1 MDSSDWSNLN
11 QSVVISYTK
20 KKFYNTFLFKMSY
33 RVPGARLITY
43 AKNLTELGARIE
55 VYNDRVDNPSTYN
68 RFYQFRPHY
77 KKSDLTQLTVFYNLY
92 NIKSNDYK
100 FRIESETIMMYSTSQ
115 ENLYN
120 LATGTLNDY
129 RSGLTEVSL
138 VESDAALTLLD
149 QGYTLIKKP
158 TTYPYKVRLREGF
171 QAHYERHGLATYLK
185 NLGIEVKVT
194 EYILRQLSSNNKY
207 FHGGYVYVNDPK
219 LIDMLRLVS
228 PAVVGT
234 VDQLVT
240 Q

>member
-1 MDSSDWSNLN
+1 
-11 QSVVISYTK
+11 
-20 KKFYNTFLFKMSY
+20 
-33 RVPGARLITY
+33 
-43 AKNLTELGARIE
+43 
-55 VYNDRVDNPSTYN
+55 
-68 RFYQFRPHY
+68 
-77 KKSDLTQLTVFYNLY
+77 
-92 NIKSNDYK
+92 
-100 FRIESETIMMYSTSQ
+100 MYSKSQ
-115 ENLYN
+115 EYLYD
-120 LATGTLNDY
+120 LATGALDNY

-185 NLGIEVKVT
+185 NLGAEVKVT
-194 EYILRQLSSNNKY
+194 EYILRQLLSNNKY